1 MLSPK
6 AQYNLK
12 NAKQYFREHLRVGD
26 YYAEESVVQGEW
38 FGEGAD
44 QIGLEGVVK
53 EADFVALCEG
63 NNPATGDRLTLR
75 RNTTR
80 IAFGKETANRRIFY
94 DFTISPP
101 KSVSIVALCE
111 DERISK
117 IHDNAVR
124 RSMKELE
131 KFAMTRVRKNGRSDD
146 RETGNVVGAMFRHE
160 TSRALDPH
168 LHTHCIVMNATF
180 DPVENRWKAL
190 QNFEMLKAQKF
201 VENLYYHELAKGL
214 NKVGYAIENNSRD
227 FEIHGMSGELI
238 EKFSKRH
245 QQIDEAVK
253 EHLASGKS
261 VQNVKEFRAQIAHEK
276 RDRKIKESTV
286 ETLRAYWGDQMTEEE
301 RESLVPKSSS
311 RSGEKLIPDLASIV
325 SWADEHLFER
335 KSVIEDYQLKAAAL
349 SRGRGKNFSLEKLN
363 YEIGKRQYLKGERG
377 HKITSKQTLSRE
389 LEIVRTAKDG
399 RGKFAPF
406 CETYAPSI
414 ASITEEQIAAVTH
427 ILNSRDLVTLFRGG
441 AGTGK
446 SFTLKEVERGLRGA
460 GFEVVVLAPQR

>member
-180 DPVENRWKAL
+180 DPDL
-190 QNFEMLKAQKF
+190 TLEMGPEEHQGS
-201 VENLYYHELAKGL
+201 KG
-214 NKVGYAIENNSRD
+214 VGGNI
-227 FEIHGMSGELI
+227 
-238 EKFSKRH
+238 
-245 QQIDEAVK
+245 
-253 EHLASGKS
+253 
-261 VQNVKEFRAQIAHEK
+261 
-276 RDRKIKESTV
+276 
-286 ETLRAYWGDQMTEEE
+286 
-301 RESLVPKSSS
+301 
-311 RSGEKLIPDLASIV
+311 
-325 SWADEHLFER
+325 
-335 KSVIEDYQLKAAAL
+335 
-349 SRGRGKNFSLEKLN
+349 
-363 YEIGKRQYLKGERG
+363 
-377 HKITSKQTLSRE
+377 
-389 LEIVRTAKDG
+389 
-399 RGKFAPF
+399 
-406 CETYAPSI
+406 
-414 ASITEEQIAAVTH
+414 
-427 ILNSRDLVTLFRGG
+427 
-441 AGTGK
+441 
-446 SFTLKEVERGLRGA
+446 
-460 GFEVVVLAPQR
+460 